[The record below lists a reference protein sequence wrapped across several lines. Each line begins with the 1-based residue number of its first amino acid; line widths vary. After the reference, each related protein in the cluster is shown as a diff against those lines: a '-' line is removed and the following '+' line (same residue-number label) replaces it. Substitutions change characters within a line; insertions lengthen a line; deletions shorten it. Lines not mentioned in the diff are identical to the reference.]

1 MALELNTDPTWLGQP
16 AMPEDED
23 SPLTPRAA
31 HSGQSQASA
40 RHAGSTSTTGC

>member
-23 SPLTPRAA
+23 SPLTLGQTHA
-31 HSGQSQASA
+31 GQSQASA
-40 RHAGSTSTTGC
+40 RHAGSTSTTRC